1 MMNTIILSFQIW
13 FPFLDSR
20 SLDNS
25 KSLFGKRF
33 DLLSWPVPNQKQK
46 GTTTTDKCY
55 FYFFK
60 KLKKKTISLALG
72 PRSCPSS
79 QGSASTFSLASS
91 SSSLLHYLGTS
102 LDNLSPR
109 SHHFGLA
116 PLTFRVEKLPPMAGY
131 ERFPPQQALWMVS
144 WYKTRSLYHYQRW
157 NIMTTFESA
166 TTKSY
171 CRFCEG
177 GGIPQIFHFGTSPH
191 Q

>member
-1 MMNTIILSFQIW
+1 MMYTIILSFQIW

-33 DLLSWPVPNQKQK
+33 DLLSLSLPLTKVLEDWYVASSEPKTKKARQKQ
-46 GTTTTDKCY
+46 TNATFT
-55 FYFFK
+55 F
-60 KLKKKTISLALG
+60 LKTISLALG

-109 SHHFGLA
+109 SHHFGLV
-116 PLTFRVEKLPPMAGY
+116 PLTFRVEELPPMAGY
-131 ERFPPQQALWMVS
+131 EGSLAPRQAL
-144 WYKTRSLYHYQRW
+144 
-157 NIMTTFESA
+157 
-166 TTKSY
+166 
-171 CRFCEG
+171 
-177 GGIPQIFHFGTSPH
+177 
-191 Q
+191 